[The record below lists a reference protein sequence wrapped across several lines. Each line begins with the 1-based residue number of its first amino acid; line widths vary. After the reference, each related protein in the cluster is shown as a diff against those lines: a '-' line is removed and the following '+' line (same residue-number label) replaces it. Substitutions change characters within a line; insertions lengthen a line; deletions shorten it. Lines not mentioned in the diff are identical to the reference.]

1 VNRLHN
7 PDKSVYTCRIC
18 KIISS
23 ATIEDDQIMTFLSIL
38 FALLIEQLKPLRV
51 DNPIYLQVQ
60 NLAAMVERWFNAGTA
75 SHGRIGWWVVV
86 AALTLPTALIY
97 WLCLRFSPFAAL
109 IWNVA
114 IVYLT
119 LGFRRY
125 SHYFTSIQL
134 ALSSGDE
141 ASARV
146 YLAEWINR
154 DTAGMETAEIS
165 RLAVERSLIA
175 SHRNVFGVFFWFLM
189 PVGPACAVM
198 YRVAEFLAREWNEP
212 EHMEKEEFGRY
223 ATRIFYWIDWVPARL
238 TAVAFAVV
246 GNFED
251 AVYSWRNYADR
262 WSDELVGILLS
273 AGGGAIG
280 VRLGEPETKAII
292 LNADASAVD
301 VDSLELESQ
310 PGMEATPRSLQS
322 AVGLVWRA
330 LLLWMLLLLLLSF
343 VMWL

>member
-1 VNRLHN
+1 
-7 PDKSVYTCRIC
+7 
-18 KIISS
+18 
-23 ATIEDDQIMTFLSIL
+23 MTFLSIL
-38 FALLIEQLKPLRV
+38 FALLIEQLKPLRA
-51 DNPIYLQVQ
+51 DNVIYMQIQ
-60 NLAAMVERWFNAGTA
+60 TLATKIEASFNAGKA
-75 SHGRIGWWVVV
+75 KHGRLGWWIMVGL
-86 AALTLPTALIY
+86 LTVPTALIHY
-97 WLCLRFSPFAAL
+97 LCLRFSPFAAF
-109 IWNVA
+109 IWNVV

-141 ASARV
+141 DAARRF
-146 YLAEWINR
+146 LAEWTHR
-154 DTAGMETAEIS
+154 DTSDMDVSEIS
-165 RLAVERSLIA
+165 RITIESALIA
-175 SHRNVFGVFFWFLM
+175 THRNVFGVFFWFLM

-198 YRVAEFLAREWNEP
+198 YRVAEYLARAWTEP
-212 EHMEKEEFGRY
+212 DHMKNEEFGIY
-223 ATRIFYWIDWVPARL
+223 ATKVFYWIDWIPARL

-262 WSDELVGILLS
+262 WADEVVGIILS
-273 AGGGAIG
+273 AGGGALG
-280 VRLGEPETKAII
+280 VRLGEPEEKAMI
-292 LNADASAVD
+292 LQADASAVD

-310 PGMEATPRSLQS
+310 PGAEASPRALQS

-343 VMWL
+343 AIWI

>member
-1 VNRLHN
+1 
-7 PDKSVYTCRIC
+7 
-18 KIISS
+18 
-23 ATIEDDQIMTFLSIL
+23 MTFLSIL

-60 NLAAMVERWFNAGTA
+60 NLASKVEGWCNAGKA
-75 SHGRIGWWVVV
+75 VHGRTGWWIVVGS
-86 AALTLPTALIY
+86 LTVPTALIY
-97 WLCLRFSPFAAL
+97 WLCLYFNPFAAL
-109 IWNVA
+109 VWNVI

-125 SHYFTSIQL
+125 SHYFTSIQV
-134 ALSSGDE
+134 ALSAGDE
-141 ASARV
+141 ATARKF
-146 YLAEWINR
+146 LAEWINR
-154 DTAGMETAEIS
+154 DTTDLDATEIS

-198 YRVAEFLAREWNEP
+198 YRLAEFLSRAWNEP
-212 EHMEKEEFGRY
+212 EHMKNEEFGQY
-223 ATRIFYWIDWVPARL
+223 ASKVFYWIDWIPARL

-251 AVYSWRNYADR
+251 AIYSWRNYADR
-262 WSDELVGILLS
+262 WSDELVGIILS
-273 AGGGAIG
+273 SGGGAIG

-292 LNADASAVD
+292 LTADASAVD
-301 VDSLELESQ
+301 MDSLELESQ
-310 PGMEATPRSLQS
+310 PGVEASPRSLQS

-343 VMWL
+343 SMWL

>member
-1 VNRLHN
+1 
-7 PDKSVYTCRIC
+7 
-18 KIISS
+18 
-23 ATIEDDQIMTFLSIL
+23 MTFLSIL

-51 DNPIYLQVQ
+51 DNPVYTQVQ
-60 NLAAMVERWFNAGTA
+60 QFAIKVENWCNAGKA
-75 SHGRIGWWVVV
+75 HHGRTGWFIVVG
-86 AALTLPTALIY
+86 ALTMPTALVY
-97 WLCLRFSPFAAL
+97 WLCLRLNPFAAF
-109 IWNVA
+109 IWNVI

-125 SHYFTSIQL
+125 SHYFTSIQI
-134 ALSSGDE
+134 ALNSGDE
-141 ASARV
+141 DAARKH
-146 YLAEWINR
+146 LSDWINK
-154 DTAGMETAEIS
+154 DCSGMDATDIARS
-165 RLAVERSLIA
+165 AVERSLIA

-198 YRVAEFLAREWNEP
+198 YRMSEFLSREWCEP
-212 EHMEKEEFGRY
+212 EHMQNEEFGQF
-223 ATRIFYWIDWVPARL
+223 AKKVFYWIDWVPARL

-251 AVYSWRNYADR
+251 SIYSWRNYASR
-262 WSDELVGILLS
+262 WTDELLGIILA

-280 VRLGEPETKAII
+280 VRLGEPETKALVV

-301 VDSLELESQ
+301 VDSLEMEAQ
-310 PGMEATPRSLQS
+310 PGVEASPRALQS

-343 VMWL
+343 AVWLPN

>member
-1 VNRLHN
+1 
-7 PDKSVYTCRIC
+7 
-18 KIISS
+18 
-23 ATIEDDQIMTFLSIL
+23 MTFLSIL

-60 NLAAMVERWFNAGTA
+60 NLASKVEGWCNAGKA
-75 SHGRIGWWVVV
+75 VHGRTGWWIVIGS
-86 AALTLPTALIY
+86 LTIPTALIY
-97 WLCLRFSPFAAL
+97 WLCMYFNPLAAL
-109 IWNVA
+109 VWNVI

-125 SHYFTSIQL
+125 SHYFTSIQV
-134 ALSSGDE
+134 ALSAGDE
-141 ASARV
+141 ATARKF
-146 YLAEWINR
+146 LSEWINR
-154 DTAGMETAEIS
+154 DTTDLDASEIS

-198 YRVAEFLAREWNEP
+198 YRLAEFLSREWNEP
-212 EHMEKEEFGRY
+212 EHMRNEEFGQY
-223 ATRIFYWIDWVPARL
+223 ASKVFYWIDWIPARL

-251 AVYSWRNYADR
+251 AIYSWRNYADR
-262 WSDELVGILLS
+262 WPDELVGIILS
-273 AGGGAIG
+273 SGGGAIG

-301 VDSLELESQ
+301 MDSLELESQ
-310 PGMEATPRSLQS
+310 PGLEASPRSLQS

-343 VMWL
+343 SIWL

>member
-1 VNRLHN
+1 
-7 PDKSVYTCRIC
+7 
-18 KIISS
+18 
-23 ATIEDDQIMTFLSIL
+23 MTFLSIL

-60 NLAAMVERWFNAGTA
+60 NLASKVEGWCNAGKA
-75 SHGRIGWWVVV
+75 IHGRTGWWIVIGS
-86 AALTLPTALIY
+86 LTVPTALIY
-97 WLCLRFSPFAAL
+97 WLCMYFNPLIAL
-109 IWNVA
+109 VWNVI

-125 SHYFTSIQL
+125 SHYFTSIQV
-134 ALSSGDE
+134 ALSAGDE
-141 ASARV
+141 ATARKF
-146 YLAEWINR
+146 LAEWINR
-154 DTAGMETAEIS
+154 DTTDLDATEIS

-198 YRVAEFLAREWNEP
+198 YRLAEFLSRAWNEP
-212 EHMEKEEFGRY
+212 EHMKNEEFGQY
-223 ATRIFYWIDWVPARL
+223 ASKVFYWIDWVPARL

-251 AVYSWRNYADR
+251 AIYSWRNYADR
-262 WSDELVGILLS
+262 WSDELVGIILS
-273 AGGGAIG
+273 SGGGAIG

-292 LNADASAVD
+292 LTADASAVD
-301 VDSLELESQ
+301 MDSLELESQ
-310 PGMEATPRSLQS
+310 PGVEASPRSLQS

-343 VMWL
+343 SIWL

>member
-1 VNRLHN
+1 
-7 PDKSVYTCRIC
+7 
-18 KIISS
+18 
-23 ATIEDDQIMTFLSIL
+23 MTFLSIL

-60 NLAAMVERWFNAGTA
+60 NLASKVEGWCNAGKA
-75 SHGRIGWWVVV
+75 VHGRTGWWIVVGS
-86 AALTLPTALIY
+86 LTVPTALIY
-97 WLCLRFSPFAAL
+97 WLCLYFNPFAAL
-109 IWNVA
+109 VWNVI

-125 SHYFTSIQL
+125 SHYFTLIQV
-134 ALSSGDE
+134 ALSAGDE
-141 ASARV
+141 ATARKF
-146 YLAEWINR
+146 LAEWINR
-154 DTAGMETAEIS
+154 DTTDLDATEIS

-198 YRVAEFLAREWNEP
+198 YRLAEFLSRAWNEP
-212 EHMEKEEFGRY
+212 EHMKNEEFGQY
-223 ATRIFYWIDWVPARL
+223 ASKVFYWIDWIPARL

-251 AVYSWRNYADR
+251 AIYSWRNYADR
-262 WSDELVGILLS
+262 WSDELVGIILS
-273 AGGGAIG
+273 SGGGAIG

-292 LNADASAVD
+292 LTADASAVD
-301 VDSLELESQ
+301 MDSLELESQ
-310 PGMEATPRSLQS
+310 PGVEASPRSLQS

-343 VMWL
+343 SMWL